1 MLVPLG
7 SARYI
12 RFYLGLLMIDKS
24 NGPWMY
30 SGRYV
35 RQKSNPDN
43 LIAITS
49 YKRKDTQL
57 IAAAPELVAA
67 LKLLLT
73 DRNNLDFVDAAHVAL
88 DKAGEL

>member
-1 MLVPLG
+1 MLVPFG

-43 LIAITS
+43 LIATTS
-49 YKRKDTQL
+49 NKRKDTQL
-57 IAAAPELVAA
+57 IAAAPELAA
-67 LKLLLT
+67 VLKLLLT
-73 DRNNLDFVDAAHVAL
+73 NRDNPDFIRAAQYAL

>member
-1 MLVPLG
+1 MALDR
-7 SARYI
+7 S
-12 RFYLGLLMIDKS
+12 S
-24 NGPWMY
+24 GPWMY

-43 LIAITS
+43 LIAITGHR
-49 YKRKDTQL
+49 RKDTQL
-57 IAAAPELVAA
+57 IAAAPELAAA

-73 DRNNLDFVDAAHVAL
+73 NLDNASYVHAAQLAL

>member
-1 MLVPLG
+1 
-7 SARYI
+7 
-12 RFYLGLLMIDKS
+12 MIDKS
-24 NGPWMY
+24 NGPWIY

-49 YKRKDTQL
+49 HRRKDTQL
-57 IAAAPELVAA
+57 IAAAPELAAA

-73 DRNNLDFVDAAHVAL
+73 DRNNLDLVEAAHVVL
-88 DKAGEL
+88 EKAGEL

>member
-1 MLVPLG
+1 MALDR
-7 SARYI
+7 S
-12 RFYLGLLMIDKS
+12 S
-24 NGPWMY
+24 GPWIY

-49 YKRKDTQL
+49 HRRKDTQL
-57 IAAAPELVAA
+57 IAAAPELAAA

-73 DRNNLDFVDAAHVAL
+73 NLNNPDFVEAAHVAL